1 MTTSINLKRLW
12 ILLTLVWCGAVL
24 IAFGLRVG
32 DDYRSARHS
41 YESAVGSQVRTEWH
55 QCLRNI
61 GSDPWLKYSEE
72 CRRKVDVECKDPM
85 WRESCSK
92 VFYEG
97 CIQSKEPRCLHI
109 LTEHQ
114 KRFLEKSAWAHIV
127 ETFGYF
133 ATSSYS
139 KPFWLE
145 TTLLLFG
152 PLAFWLAPRF
162 WFTLKNWLYAN
173 QPANSQSHPNFLL
186 NQLVR
191 DDNNSIPRKESASA
205 IEVHMRTKWGA
216 LMKIFYPHI
225 GLFFSLVAI
234 LVFGVLTN
242 SALVG
247 AFFGALAAASI
258 DPLLAIGAILIGGLS
273 GKQKLLL
280 PIAIAFAILFSVY
293 IVYINA
299 SLGAKLDVF
308 SMLVRIV
315 AVVAIAYIANA
326 VRMLIAMRQ
335 AKSG

>member
-1 MTTSINLKRLW
+1 
-12 ILLTLVWCGAVL
+12 
-24 IAFGLRVG
+24 
-32 DDYRSARHS
+32 
-41 YESAVGSQVRTEWH
+41 
-55 QCLRNI
+55 
-61 GSDPWLKYSEE
+61 
-72 CRRKVDVECKDPM
+72 
-85 WRESCSK
+85 
-92 VFYEG
+92 
-97 CIQSKEPRCLHI
+97 
-109 LTEHQ
+109 
-114 KRFLEKSAWAHIV
+114 
-127 ETFGYF
+127 
-133 ATSSYS
+133 
-139 KPFWLE
+139 
-145 TTLLLFG
+145 
-152 PLAFWLAPRF
+152 
-162 WFTLKNWLYAN
+162 
-173 QPANSQSHPNFLL
+173 
-186 NQLVR
+186 
-191 DDNNSIPRKESASA
+191 
-205 IEVHMRTKWGA
+205 
-216 LMKIFYPHI
+216 MKIFYPHI